1 MRILALILV
10 VCALSGCVQQRASVS
25 IVSTGPLSVTS
36 EIVNGHTVIH
46 YRTGGDLLD

>member
-1 MRILALILV
+1 MRILGIMLV
-10 VCALSGCVQQRASVS
+10 VLVLSGCVQQRASVS

-46 YRTGGDLLD
+46 YRTGGDPLD